1 MPRSAYNIDLD
12 CYPIMG
18 HPISSGD
25 LAEWLE
31 DQAMDHVQGAPYHL
45 QTLGKIERWHQ
56 TLKNRV
62 LLKNYSLPGDLQA
75 SIEAFMTHYNH
86 EGITRASTT

>member
-1 MPRSAYNIDLD
+1 
-12 CYPIMG
+12 MG
-18 HPISSGD
+18 HPISSVD

-31 DQAMDHVQGAPYHL
+31 DQAMDHVRGAPYHL

-62 LLKNYSLPGDLQA
+62 LLQNYSLPGDLKA
-75 SIEAFMTHYNH
+75 SIKAFMTHYNH